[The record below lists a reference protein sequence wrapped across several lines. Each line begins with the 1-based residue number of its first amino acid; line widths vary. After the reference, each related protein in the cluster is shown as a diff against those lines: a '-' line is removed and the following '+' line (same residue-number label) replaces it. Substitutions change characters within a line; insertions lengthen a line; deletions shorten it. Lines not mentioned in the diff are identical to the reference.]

1 MAYLAR
7 RPDTQLIRLLMLPST
22 IAVTLHSCYGYV
34 WVGRGLHVYN
44 WGEALV
50 GMMVAGKVIDYAL
63 VPNGHYKVGEKQPG
77 QDSRPAIS
85 KKDYDPKDPSHSISN
100 GNASPHSIPV
110 TGANRPGSKL
120 LPLWLQDGLELFCAA
135 RGVGWDWGKNV
146 YIPPERKP
154 LARRPFLLATLS
166 SFLWSF
172 LLLDFLESCLKLV
185 PGVGLPTGGTIFLPH
200 LPPIKRFALS
210 TAVHFASGF
219 SLLAGFQM
227 CYDLATLIGVGL
239 LGHDSTSWPPVMDR
253 PWAATSL
260 HEFWAKRW
268 HQLLRQTFLV
278 FGGHPAQK
286 LLGNG
291 TLGKL
296 GMVLGTFAASAAY
309 HELSST
315 SMGHGMDYRVVLF
328 FMFQG
333 VLVILERVW
342 RIVTGRRVGGW
353 PGTVWVYFVI
363 GVLGQPLVD
372 AWHKKGLAGGMVI
385 PPLISP
391 TRRVIFP
398 IITGLTG
405 IDLGVYPL

>member
-1 MAYLAR
+1 MAYLRLAR
-7 RPDTQLIRLLMLPST
+7 RPDTQLIRLLILPSA

-34 WVGRGLHVYN
+34 WVGKGGGGLHVYN
-44 WGEALV
+44 WGEGAAGG
-50 GMMVAGKVIDYAL
+50 GMMVTGKVIDYAL
-63 VPNGHYKVGEKQPG
+63 VPNGHYK
-77 QDSRPAIS
+77 
-85 KKDYDPKDPSHSISN
+85 KDYDPKDLSHSVSN
-100 GNASPHSIPV
+100 GNASPHSISV
-110 TGANRPGSKL
+110 SGTNRPGSKL

-135 RGVGWDWGKNV
+135 RGVGWDWGKGV

-154 LARRPFLLATLS
+154 LVRRPFLLATLS

-172 LLLDFLESCLKLV
+172 LLLDFLEFCLKLV

-200 LPPIKRFALS
+200 LPPTKRYALS
-210 TAVHFASGF
+210 TAIHFASGF
-219 SLLAGFQM
+219 SLLTEFQM
-227 CYDLATLIGVGL
+227 CYDLTTQIGVGL
-239 LGHDSTSWPPVMDR
+239 LGHDPTSWPPVMDR

-296 GMVLGTFAASAAY
+296 GMVLGTFVASEAY

-315 SMGHGMDYRVVLF
+315 SMDHGMDYRVVLF

-333 VLVILERVW
+333 VLVILERVL
-342 RIVTGRRVGGW
+342 RMIVIGRRVGGW

-372 AWHKKGLAGGMVI
+372 AWHKNHLAGGMVI

-398 IITGLTG
+398 IISRLTG